1 MRTSV
6 AVDLLLESWTDE
18 QRQMCDVLRGII
30 LEASPA
36 IVESFKFHIPFYTMN
51 GFLFYISPL
60 KKGSIQLAFCQ
71 GRLMDDFEKLFV
83 GHDRKEVRH
92 IVLHTIDSA
101 PFEAIQAYV
110 FEAVALNKTQR
121 SFTKRK
127 T

>member
-1 MRTSV
+1 MRTSI
-6 AVDLLLESWTDE
+6 AVDLLLESWTGE

-30 LEASPA
+30 LDASPS
-36 IVESFKFHIPFYTMN
+36 IQESVKFNIPFYTMN
-51 GFLFYISPL
+51 GFLFYISPI
-60 KKGSIQLAFCQ
+60 KKGGVQLAFCQ
-71 GRLMDDFEKLFV
+71 GRLMDDFDTVFT

-92 IVLHTIDSA
+92 IVVPSMDLA

-127 T
+127 V